1 MVGARG
7 ALDHDQH
14 GVQHKGLRQQRAAEP
29 PAQDQQR
36 PFRQVLV
43 FRQAQPDSGKVGE
56 PIAHGHPQKHP
67 KKTVPGRDA
76 AGMAYQVK
84 NAIVH
89 QHVYNAHAQPD
100 QHRHVFFSDRAA
112 EAGNAISNQM

>member
-1 MVGARG
+1 MDIHRST
-7 ALDHDQH
+7 Q
-14 GVQHKGLRQQRAAEP
+14 
-29 PAQDQQR
+29 
-36 PFRQVLV
+36 
-43 FRQAQPDSGKVGE
+43 
-56 PIAHGHPQKHP
+56 

>member
-7 ALDHDQH
+7 ALDHDRH

-29 PAQDQQR
+29 SAQDQQR

-43 FRQAQPDSGKVGE
+43 FRQAQPDPIKVGE
-56 PIAHGHPQKHP
+56 PIAHGHPQKHSE
-67 KKTVPGRDA
+67 KTVLVRDA

-89 QHVYNAHAQPD
+89 QHVYNAHAQTSI
-100 QHRHVFFSDRAA
+100 VMYFFLI
-112 EAGNAISNQM
+112 EQQKQET

>member
-1 MVGARG
+1 MDIHRST
-7 ALDHDQH
+7 Q
-14 GVQHKGLRQQRAAEP
+14 
-29 PAQDQQR
+29 
-36 PFRQVLV
+36 
-43 FRQAQPDSGKVGE
+43 
-56 PIAHGHPQKHP
+56 

-100 QHRHVFFSDRAA
+100 QHRHVFFLIEQQKQETQYPTRCKAA
-112 EAGNAISNQM
+112 QTAGAR